1 MPIGRNPNHRD
12 AQLEPGPAIMQYPET
27 SAGVLQE
34 IAVKCGAKV
43 AGSLLSS
50 RIIGHMLSCT
60 FFFFV
65 MMLIFNLLCRLNTE
79 QLCVTLVNCNSQLR

>member
-1 MPIGRNPNHRD
+1 MIFRHEGEEMPIGRNLNRRD

-43 AGSLLSS
+43 AGSLLFT
-50 RIIGHMLSCT
+50 RVIGHM
-60 FFFFV
+60 
-65 MMLIFNLLCRLNTE
+65 R
-79 QLCVTLVNCNSQLR
+79 

>member
-1 MPIGRNPNHRD
+1 MILWHEGEEMPIGRNPNHRD

-60 FFFFV
+60 FFFCYDAYF
-65 MMLIFNLLCRLNTE
+65 
-79 QLCVTLVNCNSQLR
+79 